1 MKICRAIQNFF
12 KTGEDHEY
20 LRKCYCCRRDCITIK
35 TLSSGDMVLRFQDS
49 REGINIRRTRHIIK
63 FFHVLLTLHLSI
75 ILVINQLNAQILVFK
90 LSPCSKCNL
99 FLFG

>member
-12 KTGEDHEY
+12 KIGEDHEY
-20 LRKCYCCRRDCITIK
+20 LRKCYCCRRHYITIK
-35 TLSSGDMVLRFQDS
+35 TLSSSDMVLRSQ
-49 REGINIRRTRHIIK
+49 EGINIRRTRHIIK